1 MTTIAPLT
9 TTREDQPARRPAWS
23 GVNHVALVTDDLGAT
38 IHFYDQVLG
47 APLVATLATSQ
58 MRHYLFRFGPQ
69 CTVAFFEY
77 AGDHEPRFQKTAGVF
92 DPRSV
97 HFDHLSLNLPGEDEL
112 VNLQRRLRTAG
123 HEVTDV
129 IDHGAVHSV
138 YFNDPNGIALEA
150 SWWVLD
156 PTAGPIDR
164 SGPMFADPDPVP
176 AAR

>member
-1 MTTIAPLT
+1 MTTIAPVAT
-9 TTREDQPARRPAWS
+9 APEMQPARRPAWS
-23 GVNHVALVTDDLGAT
+23 GVNHVALVTDDLDAT
-38 IHFYDQVLG
+38 TRFYDQVLG
-47 APLVATLATSQ
+47 APLVATVATSQ

-77 AGDHEPRFQKTAGVF
+77 AGDHEPRFHKRAGVF
-92 DPRSV
+92 DPRSM

-112 VNLQRRLRTAG
+112 VNLQRRLRAAG

-150 SWWVLD
+150 SWWVVD
-156 PTAGPIDR
+156 PTTGPIDR